1 MYYLIKLIFYL
12 IALPIVILA
21 NIIGFI
27 KLVFFPEK
35 EEPNGDPKGIDKQ
48 AELNRIVR
56 LALEEKTQIGLLNL
70 RNIEVIKKAD
80 GLDLFTGYAEVKEEN
95 GLNGINVYF
104 NEGEAFGEL
113 FNYHHEVFFS
123 IKTKFQGKI
132 FIWGKI
138 INEDDAET
146 RFANIYLPVGFSK
159 EEISEIQHLISI
171 VEKNQ
176 ELLNRKNLT
185 NNTCFKILEN
195 YLKISKMH
203 ERLGKPWSLS
213 FEPEK
218 RFIPTFA
225 KKLFQEKNWDEL
237 VKLEKFSPLIDLL
250 NKRYAHAIYK
260 KIETAKIKIS
270 ENPEST
276 KHQNPK
282 IIHWETPRAYWCNFE
297 QPGYRYSEKKKAW
310 WKQRE

>member
-35 EEPNGDPKGIDKQ
+35 EKTNGDPEGIDKQ

-70 RNIEVIKKAD
+70 KNIDVIKKAE

-104 NEGEAFGEL
+104 NEGDVFREL
-113 FNYHHEVFFS
+113 FNYYPEVFLS

-138 INEDDAET
+138 INDDDAET

-159 EEISEIQHLISI
+159 EEISEIQHLITI

-176 ELLNRKNLT
+176 ELLNNKNLT
-185 NNTCFKILEN
+185 NHTCFKVLEN
-195 YLKISKMH
+195 YLTISKMH
-203 ERLGKPWSLS
+203 ERLGRPWPLL

-218 RFIPTFA
+218 RFLPNFA
-225 KKLFQEKNWDEL
+225 KKLLQEKNWHEL
-237 VKLEKFSPLIDLL
+237 VKLEKFSPLIGRL
-250 NKRYAHAIYK
+250 NERYANAIYK
-260 KIETAKIKIS
+260 KIETAKVKIS
-270 ENPEST
+270 ENPT
-276 KHQNPK
+276 PKKHQDSR
-282 IIHWETPRAYWCNFE
+282 IIHWETPRAFWCNAE

-310 WKQRE
+310 WKQKE